1 MQELLEKIE
10 KRRTFAIISH
20 PDAGKTTLT
29 EKLLL
34 YGGAIHLAGT
44 VKARKS
50 NRHAVSDWME
60 IEKQRGISVT
70 SSVLQF
76 DYDGYRVNIL
86 DTPGH
91 QDFSEDTYRTLMAAD
106 SAVMLIECA
115 KGVEPQTKKL
125 FWVCHRRQLPVF
137 TFVNK
142 LDRYGR
148 DPFDLMDEIEQVL
161 GIRAYP
167 INWPI
172 GIDGN
177 YIGVYDR
184 VKKQIE
190 LFENDSSHGS
200 KILKST
206 TGSLDDP
213 EIINAIGEDLY
224 HKLCDDIELLDMA
237 GDEFDMAKVNSGELT
252 PMFFGSAMTNF
263 GVRSFLEKFLELS
276 PMPQPR
282 ILQNGYLL
290 SPDNELFSAFVFKI
304 QANMNPAHR
313 DRIAFIKDQIEKVK
327 AVRSLHRSKRKKNN
341 VFEVSLVGYTNAGKS
356 TLLNTLTNSDIYAK
370 DQLFATLD
378 PTTRQLTLPNKQEII
393 ITDTVGFIQRLPHQL
408 IAAFRST
415 LEVVTEADLLVHV
428 IDVSH
433 ELYKEQAAAVH
444 EVLKEIGAETKPVIT
459 VYNKI
464 DKLPP
469 DSKLADRLALEE
481 DTVCISA
488 AKKLNL
494 ETLQQMIE
502 THLKSKAVEVTLCIP
517 YAETAKAAQL
527 HETAN
532 VLEQEYTEN
541 GAVMKVILPV
551 EDLEAY
557 NEYILKSE

>member
-1 MQELLEKIE
+1 MEDIREKVILVGVDTGVADDYDVCMQELKSLAEACHMQVVGILTQKMEAANKALYIGTGKVEELRELAKMTDAELVVFEDSLTPSQLRNLKDECKLPVMDRTNLILDIFASRAKTREAKLQVEVARLKYLLPRLVGLHDALSRQGGASGSMSNKGAGEKKLELDRRKIE
-10 KRRTFAIISH
+10 HRITELSKELETVSTERRTQRKRR
-20 PDAGKTTLT
+20 
-29 EKLLL
+29 
-34 YGGAIHLAGT
+34 
-44 VKARKS
+44 R
-50 NRHAVSDWME
+50 
-60 IEKQRGISVT
+60 
-70 SSVLQF
+70 
-76 DYDGYRVNIL
+76 
-86 DTPGH
+86 
-91 QDFSEDTYRTLMAAD
+91 
-106 SAVMLIECA
+106 
-115 KGVEPQTKKL
+115 
-125 FWVCHRRQLPVF
+125 
-137 TFVNK
+137 
-142 LDRYGR
+142 
-148 DPFDLMDEIEQVL
+148 
-161 GIRAYP
+161 
-167 INWPI
+167 
-172 GIDGN
+172 
-177 YIGVYDR
+177 
-184 VKKQIE
+184 
-190 LFENDSSHGS
+190 
-200 KILKST
+200 
-206 TGSLDDP
+206 
-213 EIINAIGEDLY
+213 
-224 HKLCDDIELLDMA
+224 
-237 GDEFDMAKVNSGELT
+237 NSGI
-252 PMFFGSAMTNF
+252 
-263 GVRSFLEKFLELS
+263 
-276 PMPQPR
+276 PQ
-282 ILQNGYLL
+282 
-290 SPDNELFSAFVFKI
+290 
-304 QANMNPAHR
+304 
-313 DRIAFIKDQIEKVK
+313 
-327 AVRSLHRSKRKKNN
+327 
-341 VFEVSLVGYTNAGKS
+341 VSLAGYTNAGKS

-433 ELYKEQAAAVH
+433 ELYKEQATAVH

-494 ETLQQMIE
+494 ESLQQMIE
-502 THLKSKAVEVTLCIP
+502 SHLKSKAVEVTLCIP

>member
-106 SAVMLIECA
+106 SAVMLIDCA

-282 ILQNGYLL
+282 ILQNGDLL

-481 DTVCISA
+481 DAVCISA

-502 THLKSKAVEVTLCIP
+502 SHLKSKAVEVTLCIP